1 MSTRAMGPATGWS
14 WLARAVNLGR
24 GNPKAVI
31 GAIALVALVAVL
43 PSLVQMLLQP
53 AMGTQPN
60 ALLTV
65 AALTTLASLVVFPLL
80 IGGVLRVIDATERG
94 HPARATGVFDA
105 FRGGQ
110 GAGRLIGFGLLMTAL
125 YLLVFGTI
133 IGSFGQG
140 LPEWYMQLVQLT
152 MEAGGKPVQPGDI
165 PAPPSGLGMVMALG
179 LLFGLFLGG
188 AYAIGFG
195 QVALGGRGV
204 LAAVGDGLAG
214 ALKNLL
220 PIVVMSVLAIVALF
234 ALTLVVALLGGVL
247 ALVGGLVHPGLAALL
262 VAPVYLGMILL
273 MYVVMFGVMYHM
285 WRDICAE
292 PVAPPPL
299 PDNQVEL

>member
-1 MSTRAMGPATGWS
+1 MSTRAMGPGTGWS

-24 GNPKAVI
+24 NNPKAVI
-31 GAIALVALVAVL
+31 GAIALVALVALV
-43 PSLVQMLLQP
+43 PSIVQLVAQP
-53 AMGTQPN
+53 VFGAQPDL
-60 ALLTV
+60 LLTV
-65 AALTTLASLVVFPLL
+65 IGLTTLVSLVVFPLL
-80 IGGVLRVIDATERG
+80 IGGALRVIDAAERG
-94 HPARATGVFDA
+94 RPAGAAAVFDT
-105 FRGGQ
+105 FRAGN
-110 GAGRLIGFGLLMTAL
+110 GAGRLIGFGLLMTAV

-133 IGSFGQG
+133 IGAFGQG
-140 LPEWYMQLVQLT
+140 LPAWYMEFMQLSID
-152 MEAGGKPVQPGDI
+152 AGGKPIKPEDI

-204 LAAVGDGLAG
+204 FAAVVDGLAG
-214 ALKNLL
+214 SLKNLL
-220 PIVVMSVLAIVALF
+220 PIVVMAILSIVALF
-234 ALTLVVALLGGVL
+234 ALMLVVALVGGLL
-247 ALVGGLVHPGLAALL
+247 ALVGGLVHPVLAMLL
-262 VAPVYLGMILL
+262 IAPVYLGMILL

-299 PDNQVEL
+299 PGNQVEL

>member
-24 GNPKAVI
+24 NNPRAVI
-31 GAIALVALVAVL
+31 GGIALVALVAIVPSIVQVAVQPVL
-43 PSLVQMLLQP
+43 GAQP
-53 AMGTQPN
+53 D

-65 AALTTLASLVVFPLL
+65 VGLTTLASLVVFPLL
-80 IGGVLRVIDATERG
+80 IGGVLRIIDAAE
-94 HPARATGVFDA
+94 HARPVGAGDVFSA
-105 FRGGQ
+105 FRAGQ
-110 GAGRLIGFGLLMTAL
+110 GALRLIGFGLLMTAV
-125 YLLVFGTI
+125 YLLVFGVI
-133 IGSFGQG
+133 IGAFGQG
-140 LPEWYMQLVQLT
+140 LPEWYMQLMQLS
-152 MEAGGKPVQPGDI
+152 MEAGGKPVQPEDI

-179 LLFGLFLGG
+179 LLAGLFLGG

-214 ALKNLL
+214 SLKNLL
-220 PIVVMSVLAIVALF
+220 PIIVMAVLSIVALF
-234 ALTLVVALLGGVL
+234 ALTLVVALVGGLL
-247 ALVGGLVHPGLAALL
+247 AVIGGLVHPALAMLL
-262 VAPVYLGMILL
+262 VAPVYLGMIML

-292 PVAPPPL
+292 PAPPPPL
-299 PDNQVEL
+299 PGNQVEL